1 MIHFNLFHFFKD
13 FIVGFIFIY
22 ICIWEFIIYIYI
34 NCFVNGNNKYYAK
47 KKKFD
52 FKTGYIKYKFLAFED
67 DSIDFNI

>member
-1 MIHFNLFHFFKD
+1 
-13 FIVGFIFIY
+13 
-22 ICIWEFIIYIYI
+22 
-34 NCFVNGNNKYYAK
+34 VNGNNKYYAK